1 MQHYALQPTLF
12 LDEDK
17 DEETEVNKEILR
29 AILKVAQDTRAILK
43 NQENFHIRLTALEAA
58 GNAAANMDSE
68 RVVNLPITCVQD
80 FNEEEEVVKTNPAA
94 RKQLVGTISKHCYSY
109 INIVTFLG
117 SFIIASGRQ
126 QAIRNCCANAE
137 VSNDS

>member
-58 GNAAANMDSE
+58 GNAGANMDSE

-80 FNEEEEVVKTNPAA
+80 FNEEEEVVKTNPIT
-94 RKQLVGTISKHCYSY
+94 RKHLAGTIS
-109 INIVTFLG
+109 
-117 SFIIASGRQ
+117 
-126 QAIRNCCANAE
+126 
-137 VSNDS
+137 

>member
-58 GNAAANMDSE
+58 GNAAGNAAANMDSE
-68 RVVNLPITCVQD
+68 RVNFVQD
-80 FNEEEEVVKTNPAA
+80 FNEEEEVVKNNPAA
-94 RKQLVGTISKHCYSY
+94 RKHLAGTIS
-109 INIVTFLG
+109 
-117 SFIIASGRQ
+117 
-126 QAIRNCCANAE
+126 
-137 VSNDS
+137 